1 MTTLAALDAP
11 RRGRSVWTLVSTY
24 PRLLKWLPGLA
35 ASALAWALLVW
46 KSGQI
51 ETASSAVWIV
61 RITMLI
67 VTYGAVFLLDDAS
80 RSMSEPSPIPL
91 RARMGLRC
99 VLMATVGVL
108 AMIPVVVTVNAKVDL
123 GGVWRGL
130 AVEFAVVVLL
140 AISCSLVLQRARGIS
155 EPGQFAGL
163 APMFIFAAAQIT
175 GGRWP
180 LLPTPGPLWADAH
193 TRWLVIG
200 FGGRDGR
207 CLAAPRSGVAV
218 TDPLVGAAP
227 LK

>member
-1 MTTLAALDAP
+1 MTTLSAVRAP
-11 RRGRSVWTLVSTY
+11 RSGKSIWTLLSTY
-24 PRLLKWLPGLA
+24 PRLLKWVPVLV
-35 ASALAWALLVW
+35 ASATAWALLAWKTGEIESAGSSVW
-46 KSGQI
+46 MF
-51 ETASSAVWIV
+51 

-123 GGVWRGL
+123 GGIWRGL
-130 AVEFAVVVLL
+130 AVEFTVVVLL
-140 AISCSLVLQRARGIS
+140 AIACSLVLQRARAIS
-155 EPGQFAGL
+155 EPAQFAGL
-163 APMFIFAAAQIT
+163 APIFVFAAAQMT

-193 TRWLVIG
+193 VRWLAIG
-200 FGGRDGR
+200 LVAGLVVVWQLRDPASPS
-207 CLAAPRSGVAV
+207 LARLLRLAR
-218 TDPLVGAAP
+218 
-227 LK
+227 